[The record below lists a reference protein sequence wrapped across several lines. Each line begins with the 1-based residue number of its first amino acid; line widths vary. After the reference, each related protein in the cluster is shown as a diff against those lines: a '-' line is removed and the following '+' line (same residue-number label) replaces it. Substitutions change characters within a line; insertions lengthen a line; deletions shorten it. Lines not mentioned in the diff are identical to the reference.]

1 MTIVLSNPSRHD
13 LASKQLLSAN
23 GGTFF
28 EYYCLQSTDRRSCD
42 IRTADTIDAGLLSST
57 KCILLLGEGAF
68 QKWTDGYKE
77 YSLNE
82 QRGCPLLSVFKDS
95 GVTTIASYSA
105 QDSVDLTSNHE
116 KKHNPLLIANAALED
131 DSDDDDSDA
140 DVKMRHGKTKRR
152 NWTFWLQRD
161 TQKIISALGGVR
173 KSGAEYKNKVYPTV
187 KEIDELSRSTFNQF
201 LYEDIETI
209 TETDALDISV
219 FSFAIGN
226 GIIYT
231 IPIIR
236 WNYQF
241 AYSDTDMCILFR
253 ALARL
258 RINNIPV
265 LHNAM
270 FDLFVLA
277 HRFKIPVGPKVED
290 TMLCW
295 HRCFPEA
302 DKSLGHVMSTLTW
315 EPYHK
320 SDGIFNPKSVGQE
333 QQLWR
338 YNAHDVHGTRLIH
351 QALMLETQRRPGLAN
366 SMAQANSMIRPYLIN
381 TLFGMRFDNARR
393 QEMISLNDRWMMQY
407 LRCITLL
414 VGEETMHNVK
424 SKASKSTLPASSRQC
439 VKYFHDIMSYPIV
452 GVSKITGK
460 PSLDEKNFYKLA
472 LKMKDKGIVNPVV
485 DLVLAYRSK
494 AKETGSLKFNHWVD
508 GLRNTTSWMLAG
520 TDTFRLASRKLLK

>member
-1 MTIVLSNPSRHD
+1 MLRHLPSQSYSGLTIVLSNESRHD

-28 EYYCLQSTDRRSCD
+28 EYYCLQPLVRQSCD
-42 IRTADTIDAGLLSST
+42 IRTANSISAGLLDNT
-57 KCILLLGEGAF
+57 KCILLLGEKAMHE
-68 QKWTDGYKE
+68 WTNGYKD
-77 YSLNE
+77 YTLNE
-82 QRGCPLLSVFKDS
+82 QRGCPLEHEYGEGITCIS
-95 GVTTIASYSA
+95 SYQPQEA
-105 QDSVDLTSNHE
+105 IDLTSNHE
-116 KKHNPLLIANAALED
+116 NKHNPLLIANAALED

-173 KSGAEYKNKVYPTV
+173 KSGAEYQNKVYPTV

-258 RINNIPV
+258 HINNIPV

-333 QQLWR
+333 QQLWI
-338 YNAHDVHGTRLIH
+338 YNSRDVHGTRLIH

-381 TLFGMRFDNARR
+381 TLFGMRFDNVRR
-393 QEMISLNDRWMMQY
+393 QEMISLNDRAMYQY
-407 LRCITLL
+407 LRCINLL
-414 VGEETMHNVK
+414 VGEETMHKVK
-424 SKASKSTLPASSRQC
+424 PKGSKSTLPSSSRQC
-439 VKYFHDIMSYPIV
+439 VTYFHEILGYPIV
-452 GVSKITGK
+452 GRSRLTGK
-460 PSLDEKNFYKLA
+460 ASLDEKNFLKLA
-472 LKMKDKGIVNPVV
+472 LKLKDKGIDNPVI
-485 DLVLAYRSK
+485 LLILKYR
-494 AKETGSLKFNHWVD
+494 AAQKETSSLKFIPWRQPSV
-508 GLRNTTSWMLAG
+508 SQ
-520 TDTFRLASRKLLK
+520 